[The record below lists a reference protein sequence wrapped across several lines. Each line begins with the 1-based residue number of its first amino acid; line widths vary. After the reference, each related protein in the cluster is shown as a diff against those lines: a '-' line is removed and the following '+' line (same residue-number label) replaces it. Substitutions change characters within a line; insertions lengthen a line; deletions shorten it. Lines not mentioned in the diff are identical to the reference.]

1 MASRVYDIAFKIA
14 GEMSGNFKKSF
25 ATAEK
30 SVKNFSSQ
38 INAMNKQAADVS
50 AMIKLKKQ
58 IGENARAY
66 AQAKQKVAE
75 LGRQISATK
84 NPSKELVAE
93 FNKQKAAMQKARA
106 AIDKQKI
113 SLNDLERAAGTAGAD
128 LKTLIKREKDL
139 ATATD
144 KARKAHEKQQ
154 KAIGGIKSGAAGV
167 KENAGYAAASAGA
180 MGAGLVGSVSAAMNF
195 EDNRAELAKF
205 HDDSEKIFA
214 DIVGLTRK
222 YGKTAED
229 MTNMGAAALQA
240 GIAKTHEDVIKII
253 EAQTQAAVAFGM
265 TGDEVGSAWAD
276 IQSKMGL
283 DVGKTKDVFDIIN
296 KLGNETS
303 ASSADIIEVLQRQG
317 GTLKGLTALTA
328 EQIAGLAGAFR
339 SAAPSA
345 EVAATAMGTFIGRL
359 SNGEAATGGQMWA
372 LEKLGFE
379 SVTLSK
385 QLTGS
390 SDTAQAAIQGVLGAI
405 SKLPKHEQG
414 AVIGQLFGTEAGI
427 KSAVSTLASQSQ
439 LLNGNLDAVSNKTN
453 YAGSMFAEYEKRANT
468 TSEKL
473 KIVKNN
479 FQEVAATIGAALLPY
494 IMRAAEAFTNFMPV
508 LMNWIS
514 QNKTL
519 IFNLS
524 LVAAG
529 ISAAAA
535 VAVPL
540 FVAFKTLAF
549 YGNILKIGL
558 NLLSLAFQKQT
569 YVLIAQKTA
578 LVASTIATKA
588 AAAGTKIVT
597 AAQWLWNAAL
607 TANPIGI
614 VIVAIAALV
623 AAGIALYKNWD
634 VVSAALKKAWDFIK
648 NDVFFAAINAIK
660 GYLSGLAESAK
671 NIFSSIKGAI
681 VGAMNGAIAAVN
693 GAIGGIN
700 KALGGVKVPDWV
712 PGIGGKGIGINIP
725 KIPQLAAG
733 GIATRSTL
741 AEIGEGREPEAV
753 LPLSRLDSMLSGG
766 NGSGNITLNFAPVI
780 NLSGSGDAYA
790 DIQKGLNAGRSDLLR
805 DLERLLTNNRRL
817 SYA

>member
-14 GEMSGNFKKSF
+14 GEMSGGFKKSF
-25 ATAEK
+25 AIAEK
-30 SVKNFSSQ
+30 SVKKFQTQ
-38 INAMNKQAADVS
+38 INSLNKHAAQMGALAKLRGEVS
-50 AMIKLKKQ
+50 SAEKEFEK
-58 IGENARAY
+58 
-66 AQAKQKVAE
+66 AKTE
-75 LGRQISATK
+75 LANLNVQMMKAV
-84 NPSKELVAE
+84 NPSKELTAK
-93 FNKQKAAMQKARA
+93 FKAAELAVKKTKAALDKKKSSLLAMDTALGTSGKKLNEIINKEKKLAAAAARTQRA
-106 AIDKQKI
+106 
-113 SLNDLERAAGTAGAD
+113 LER
-128 LKTLIKREKDL
+128 RN
-139 ATATD
+139 
-144 KARKAHEKQQ
+144 KAVA
-154 KAIGGIKSGAAGV
+154 GIKSGAAGV

-283 DVGKTKDVFDIIN
+283 DVGKTKYVFDIIN

-508 LMNWIS
+508 LMGWIS

-681 VGAMNGAIAAVN
+681 VGAMNGAISAVN

-766 NGSGNITLNFAPVI
+766 NGGGNITLNFAPVI
-780 NLSGSGDAYA
+780 NLSGGGDAYA